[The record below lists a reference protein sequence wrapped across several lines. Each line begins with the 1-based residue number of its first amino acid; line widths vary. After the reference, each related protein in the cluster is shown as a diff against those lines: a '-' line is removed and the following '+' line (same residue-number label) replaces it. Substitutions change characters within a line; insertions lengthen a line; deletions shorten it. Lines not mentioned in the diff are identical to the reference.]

1 MSHVSEYAFYEFF
14 GILFRLSLASDSS
27 KILEAPSPLTD
38 DAPPPNKGKLC
49 RGASIALMLK
59 IATQVATIESV

>member
-1 MSHVSEYAFYEFF
+1 M
-14 GILFRLSLASDSS
+14 LFRLSLASDTS

-38 DAPPPNKGKLC
+38 DATPPNKGKLC